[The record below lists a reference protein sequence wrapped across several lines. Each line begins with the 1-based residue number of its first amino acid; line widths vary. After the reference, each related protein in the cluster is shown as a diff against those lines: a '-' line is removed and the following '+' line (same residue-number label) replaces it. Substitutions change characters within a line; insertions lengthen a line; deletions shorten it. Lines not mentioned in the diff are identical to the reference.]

1 MAVTG
6 LAIEVITPQEPD
18 ILNYA
23 EKLSNL
29 DGVNNVVVKAI
40 GRDGEMSITQVILDG
55 QALSLMRIREAVGK
69 LGGSVRFVL
78 QVSAAGQNIA

>member
-6 LAIEVITPQEPD
+6 LAIEVIAAQEPD

-23 EKLSNL
+23 EKLSSL
-29 DGVNNVVVKAI
+29 DGVRNAVVKAI
-40 GRDGEMSITQVILDG
+40 GRDGEMSIIQVALDG
-55 QALSLMRIREAVGK
+55 QALSLLRIREVIGK